1 MQCCRSLLVAL
12 LLKSPRLCHEAKSE
26 VNLPPCARRD
36 LECGLAPW
44 RSPWLFLLA
53 AAVSVPPERLVWR
66 WEAGLLPPAAFCLW
80 SCVTERCVDPEGS
93 CFGLEAIQ
101 SIGALNIWHVGCAF
115 LSINEPKHQRQG
127 VRYDRSA
134 RQARVLGFH
143 SSSQHLQSI
152 KG

>member
-1 MQCCRSLLVAL
+1 M
-12 LLKSPRLCHEAKSE
+12 
-26 VNLPPCARRD
+26 
-36 LECGLAPW
+36 
-44 RSPWLFLLA
+44 
-53 AAVSVPPERLVWR
+53 
-66 WEAGLLPPAAFCLW
+66 
-80 SCVTERCVDPEGS
+80 DPEGS